1 MAWKQMAE
9 GCLPRQKVPFIHHS
23 HRVPQPAEDLGVSRA
38 FCIVPS
44 YEERHMGKHLV
55 RGILAGVAGGLVA
68 AWMMNEF
75 SGTVGKK
82 LDNAIETPADKQEL
96 EARSDGEDA
105 TMKAADKIVETVTGG
120 RHLSH
125 EQREIGGPI
134 VHYTMGAITGGVYG
148 ALAEYSTA
156 VRVGFGTTFGGVL
169 FATADVFGVPAFHLG
184 GWPDEYPVSSYAS
197 PLVAHLIYGATTELV
212 RRVVRQI
219 L

>member
-1 MAWKQMAE
+1 MSD
-9 GCLPRQKVPFIHHS
+9 R
-23 HRVPQPAEDLGVSRA
+23 
-38 FCIVPS
+38 
-44 YEERHMGKHLV
+44 HLV

-82 LDNAIETPADKQEL
+82 LDDAIKTPADKQEL

-134 VHYTMGAITGGVYG
+134 VHH
-148 ALAEYSTA
+148 
-156 VRVGFGTTFGGVL
+156 GFGRPVGGL
-169 FATADVFGVPAFHLG
+169 FRGLG
-184 GWPDEYPVSSYAS
+184 
-197 PLVAHLIYGATTELV
+197 
-212 RRVVRQI
+212 
-219 L
+219 